1 MRMTTLARGVAAGA
15 VAVLVGCGGGGG
27 DRADGG
33 GEDDGLDPISEFLSG
48 GDFDE
53 EASQQQF
60 LEQERERQTLVAE
73 CMAAQGFEYV
83 PIEPG
88 QGMGISSYPGEGLS
102 PAEFTEEYGYGMAT
116 LFEEGIVS
124 PEDSEFVD
132 PNAETVEAMS
142 ETERLAW
149 DTALYGSFEEQSPPL
164 PAGDAGEER
173 ATETTV
179 DEATVDESFYG
190 GGCEGEASEA
200 VYAGQ
205 EDQFEEFDDLFED
218 YDERLRSD
226 RRFVDAEA
234 AWVSCMAEEGYDFAE
249 VKDAANSVNERMEEV
264 YSSTDPT
271 AGMSEEELAALSP
284 EELEELYQ
292 VVSEPDPEL
301 LAEIQGYELEV
312 AAADFACAADIRDA
326 TNDVAQTF
334 LDEHRAEFERYRD
347 AMLEQ
352 TGAG

>member
-1 MRMTTLARGVAAGA
+1 MATLARAMAAGA
-15 VAVLVGCGGGGG
+15 VAALVGCGGGG
-27 DRADGG
+27 DDGAA
-33 GEDDGLDPISEFLSG
+33 EGLDPIAEFLDV

-53 EASQQQF
+53 EAGQQQF

-88 QGMGISSYPGEGLS
+88 QGMGISAYPGEGLS
-102 PAEFTEEYGYGMAT
+102 PAAFVEEYGYGMAT
-116 LFEEGIVS
+116 LFEESFIS
-124 PEDSEFVD
+124 PEENEFVD
-132 PNAETVEAMS
+132 PNAATVEAMS

-149 DTALYGSFEEQSPPL
+149 DTALFGSFEEQGPPL
-164 PAGDAGEER
+164 PAGDTGEEQ

-179 DEATVDESFYG
+179 DEATVAESFYG

-205 EDQFEEFDDLFED
+205 EDQFEEFNDLFED

-234 AWVSCMAEEGYDFAE
+234 AWVSCMADEGYDFAE
-249 VKDAANSVNERMEEV
+249 VQDAPNSVNERMEEV

-284 EELEELYQ
+284 EQLNELYEE
-292 VVSEPDPEL
+292 VNEPDSEL

-312 AAADFACAADIRDA
+312 AAADFECAAAVRDA
-326 TNDVAQTF
+326 TNEIAQEF
-334 LDEHRAEFERYRD
+334 LDEHRGEFEQYRN
-347 AMLEQ
+347 LISEQ
-352 TGAG
+352 SGAG